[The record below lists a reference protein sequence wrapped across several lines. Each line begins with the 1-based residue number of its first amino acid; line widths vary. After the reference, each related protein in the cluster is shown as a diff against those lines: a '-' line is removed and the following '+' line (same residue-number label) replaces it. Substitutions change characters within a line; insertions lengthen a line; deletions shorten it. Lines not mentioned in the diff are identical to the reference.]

1 MYYRRT
7 ERSPAAA
14 SEACGRPDRARIV
27 AKGRHRRRHRHR
39 HRHRHPQ
46 SDRQADGQTDGEK
59 GVGGRGSARVLAE
72 DERRELSAVGRRS
85 TSCCGRGRERML
97 GWRSG
102 RRPHSQQPAGHRT
115 QSVCHCQPPCHCQS
129 LSLVRPSCASRA
141 PTRAVTYLHDRLAPG
156 DVRCAMA
163 DGMGWV
169 GCTGSVHYSN
179 SLMPTASLSMTCHQT
194 PARAQAPRRSAAR
207 PTALKTLHRSGMTP
221 TPTPTTHLPPRSSR
235 RPGLSLG
242 QRGRTS
248 ACTSGTQ
255 PLSRPGKAVLCATAG
270 RAL

>member
-1 MYYRRT
+1 MLRARAGANVGMAIW
-7 ERSPAAA
+7 SSAAQPAA
-14 SEACGRPDRARIV
+14 
-27 AKGRHRRRHRHR
+27 
-39 HRHRHPQ
+39 
-46 SDRQADGQTDGEK
+46 
-59 GVGGRGSARVLAE
+59 GGSPNPVC
-72 DERRELSAVGRRS
+72 LSLS
-85 TSCCGRGRERML
+85 TSL
-97 GWRSG
+97 
-102 RRPHSQQPAGHRT
+102 
-115 QSVCHCQPPCHCQS
+115 SVSVSVP
-129 LSLVRPSCASRA
+129 RPSCASRA

-163 DGMGWV
+163 DGMGSV

-248 ACTSGTQ
+248 ARSPGSQ